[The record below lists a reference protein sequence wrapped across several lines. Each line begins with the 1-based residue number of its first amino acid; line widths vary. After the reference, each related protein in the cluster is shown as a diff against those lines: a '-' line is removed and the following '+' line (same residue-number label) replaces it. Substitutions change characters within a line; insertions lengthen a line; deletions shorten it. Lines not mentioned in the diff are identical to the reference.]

1 MNKEE
6 LHADNRKLFE
16 ELDNKNPELL
26 NKILSNVGNLMSFK
40 DLADSSIGAFNNL
53 INELI
58 KNTTG
63 KTQNQNRDV
72 NENNTDVVMKKDN
85 SSRFTSRVPS
95 EMASSDS
102 KTNFAG
108 LTYYNYPSSKIDLF
122 EMSDKN
128 YFFASQSFSYLCS
141 YDEYDRV
148 DPNSSFKDAYVLSV
162 LKRYCVVR
170 NGKIIFFN
178 DNFNDGHSP
187 FYCQKEG
194 FQIIT
199 NKPVM
204 ENGDSAW
211 DYYVR
216 DENSVVIYN
225 RAETAVNKAIEL
237 SINNPSQQ
245 YLVAQTFE
253 EIERR

>member
-1 MNKEE
+1 MNNEE

-16 ELDNKNPELL
+16 DLNNKNPELL
-26 NKILSNVGNLMSFK
+26 NKILANVGNLMSFK
-40 DLADSSIGAFNNL
+40 DLADSSIGALNNL
-53 INELI
+53 INEII
-58 KNTTG
+58 KNTSG
-63 KTQNQNRDV
+63 KTQERPV
-72 NENNTDVVMKKDN
+72 NEDNKDVVLKKDN
-85 SSRFTSRVPS
+85 SSRFTSRVTP

-122 EMSDKN
+122 EISDKN

-141 YDEYDRV
+141 YDEYDKV

-170 NGKIIFFN
+170 DGKIIFFN
-178 DNFNDGHSP
+178 DNFSDGHTP

-194 FQIIT
+194 FQIIC
-199 NKPVM
+199 NKAQM
-204 ENGDSAW
+204 EGGDSAW

-216 DENSVVIYN
+216 DENSVAIFG
-225 RAETAVNKAIEL
+225 RAESAVNKAIEL
-237 SINNPSQQ
+237 SLQNRGQL

>member
-1 MNKEE
+1 MNNEE

-26 NKILSNVGNLMSFK
+26 NKILANVGNLMSFK
-40 DLADSSIGAFNNL
+40 NLADSSIGALNSL
-53 INELI
+53 INEII
-58 KNTTG
+58 KNTSG
-63 KTQNQNRDV
+63 KTQERPV
-72 NENNTDVVMKKDN
+72 NEDNKDVVLKKDN
-85 SSRFTSRVPS
+85 SSRFTSRVTP

-102 KTNFAG
+102 KTNFAE

-122 EMSDKN
+122 EISDKN

-141 YDEYDRV
+141 YDEYDKV

-170 NGKIIFFN
+170 DGRIIFFN
-178 DNFNDGHSP
+178 DNFSDGHSP

-194 FQIIT
+194 FQIIC
-199 NKPVM
+199 NKAQM
-204 ENGDSAW
+204 EGGDSAW

-216 DENSVVIYN
+216 DENSVAIFG
-225 RAETAVNKAIEL
+225 RSESAVNKAIEL
-237 SINNPSQQ
+237 SLQNRGQL

>member
-1 MNKEE
+1 MNNQE
-6 LHADNRKLFE
+6 LQENNRKLFE
-16 ELDNKNPELL
+16 DLNSKNPELL
-26 NKILSNVGNLMSFK
+26 NKILANVGNLMSFK
-40 DLADSSIGAFNNL
+40 DLADSSIGALNNL
-53 INELI
+53 INEII
-58 KNTTG
+58 KNTSG
-63 KTQNQNRDV
+63 KTPERPV
-72 NENNTDVVMKKDN
+72 NEDNKDVVLKKDN
-85 SSRFTSRVPS
+85 SNRFTSRVTT

-122 EMSDKN
+122 EISDKN

-141 YDEYDRV
+141 YDEYDKV

-170 NGKIIFFN
+170 DGKIIFFN
-178 DNFNDGHSP
+178 DNFSDGHTP

-194 FQIIT
+194 FQIIC
-199 NKPVM
+199 NKAQM
-204 ENGDSAW
+204 EGGDSAW

-216 DENSVVIYN
+216 DENSVAIFS
-225 RAETAVNKAIEL
+225 RAESAVNKAIEL
-237 SINNPSQQ
+237 SLQNRGQL

>member
-1 MNKEE
+1 MNNQE
-6 LHADNRKLFE
+6 LQENNRKLFE
-16 ELDNKNPELL
+16 DLNSKNPELL
-26 NKILSNVGNLMSFK
+26 NKILANVGNLMSFK
-40 DLADSSIGAFNNL
+40 DLADSSIGALNNL
-53 INELI
+53 INEII
-58 KNTTG
+58 KNTSG
-63 KTQNQNRDV
+63 KTPERPV
-72 NENNTDVVMKKDN
+72 NEDNKDVVLKKDN
-85 SSRFTSRVPS
+85 SNRFTSRVTT
-95 EMASSDS
+95 EMASSDC

-122 EMSDKN
+122 EISDKN

-141 YDEYDRV
+141 YDEYDKV

-170 NGKIIFFN
+170 DGKIIFFN
-178 DNFNDGHSP
+178 DNFSDGHTP

-194 FQIIT
+194 FQIIC
-199 NKPVM
+199 NKAQM
-204 ENGDSAW
+204 EGGDSAW

-216 DENSVVIYN
+216 DENSVAIFG
-225 RAETAVNKAIEL
+225 RAESAVNKAIEL
-237 SINNPSQQ
+237 SLQNRGQL

>member
-1 MNKEE
+1 MNNQE
-6 LHADNRKLFE
+6 LQEKNRKLFE
-16 ELDNKNPELL
+16 DLNDKNPELL
-26 NKILSNVGNLMSFK
+26 NKILANVGNLMSFK
-40 DLADSSIGAFNNL
+40 DLAGSSLGALGNF
-53 INELI
+53 IKEFI
-58 KNTTG
+58 KNTTEP
-63 KTQNQNRDV
+63 TQESPV
-72 NENNTDVVMKKDN
+72 NEDNKDVVLKKDN
-85 SSRFTSRVPS
+85 TSRFTSRVTS
-95 EMASSDS
+95 ELVSSDS

-141 YDEYDRV
+141 YDEYDKV

-170 NGKIIFFN
+170 DGKIIFFN
-178 DNFNDGHSP
+178 DNFSDGHTP

-199 NKPVM
+199 NKVEM
-204 ENGDSAW
+204 DNGNSAW

-216 DENSVVIYN
+216 DEYSVAIFS
-225 RAETAVNKAIEL
+225 RAESAVNKAIEL
-237 SINNPSQQ
+237 SLQNKGQL

>member
-1 MNKEE
+1 MNNQE
-6 LHADNRKLFE
+6 LQENNRKLFE
-16 ELDNKNPELL
+16 DLNSKNPELL
-26 NKILSNVGNLMSFK
+26 NKILANVGNLMSFK
-40 DLADSSIGAFNNL
+40 DLADSSIGALNNL
-53 INELI
+53 INEII
-58 KNTTG
+58 KNTSG
-63 KTQNQNRDV
+63 KTPEKPV
-72 NENNTDVVMKKDN
+72 NEDNKDVVLKKDN
-85 SSRFTSRVPS
+85 SSRFTSRVTS

-108 LTYYNYPSSKIDLF
+108 LTCYNYPSSKIDLF
-122 EMSDKN
+122 EISDKN

-141 YDEYDRV
+141 YDEYDKV

-170 NGKIIFFN
+170 DGKIIFFN

-199 NKPVM
+199 NKTV
-204 ENGDSAW
+204 EGGDSAW

-216 DENSVVIYN
+216 EENSVAIYN
-225 RAETAVNKAIEL
+225 RAESAVNKAIEL
-237 SINNPSQQ
+237 STQNPGQL

>member
-1 MNKEE
+1 MNNEE

-26 NKILSNVGNLMSFK
+26 NKILANVGNLMSFK
-40 DLADSSIGAFNNL
+40 NLADSSIGALNSL
-53 INELI
+53 INEII
-58 KNTTG
+58 KNTSG
-63 KTQNQNRDV
+63 KNQDRPV
-72 NENNTDVVMKKDN
+72 NEDNKDVVLKKDD
-85 SSRFTSRVPS
+85 SSRFTSRVTS
-95 EMASSDS
+95 EMASADS

-108 LTYYNYPSSKIDLF
+108 LTCYNYPSSKTDLF
-122 EMSDKN
+122 EMSDRN

-170 NGKIIFFN
+170 DGKIIFFN

-194 FQIIT
+194 FQIIS
-199 NKPVM
+199 NKAVM
-204 ENGDSAW
+204 GSGDSAW

-216 DENSVVIYN
+216 EEGTVALYG
-225 RAETAVNKAIEL
+225 RAESAVNKAIEL
-237 SINNPSQQ
+237 SLQNQGHL

>member
-1 MNKEE
+1 
-6 LHADNRKLFE
+6 
-16 ELDNKNPELL
+16 
-26 NKILSNVGNLMSFK
+26 MSFK

-63 KTQNQNRDV
+63 GKTQNRDV

-122 EMSDKN
+122 EISDKN

-237 SINNPSQQ
+237 SINNPSQL

>member
-1 MNKEE
+1 MNNEE

-26 NKILSNVGNLMSFK
+26 NKILANVGNLMSFK
-40 DLADSSIGAFNNL
+40 NLADSSIGALNSL
-53 INELI
+53 INEII
-58 KNTTG
+58 KNTSG
-63 KTQNQNRDV
+63 KTQERPV
-72 NENNTDVVMKKDN
+72 NEDNKDVVLKKDN
-85 SSRFTSRVPS
+85 SSRFTSRVTP

-122 EMSDKN
+122 EISDKN

-141 YDEYDRV
+141 YDEYDKV

-162 LKRYCVVR
+162 LKRYSVVR
-170 NGKIIFFN
+170 DGKIIFFN
-178 DNFNDGHSP
+178 DNFSDGHTP

-194 FQIIT
+194 FQIIC
-199 NKPVM
+199 NKAQM
-204 ENGDSAW
+204 EGGDSAW

-216 DENSVVIYN
+216 DENSVAIFG
-225 RAETAVNKAIEL
+225 RAESAVNKAIEL
-237 SINNPSQQ
+237 SLQNRGQL

>member
-1 MNKEE
+1 MNNQE
-6 LHADNRKLFE
+6 LQENNKKLFDD
-16 ELDNKNPELL
+16 LNNKNPELL

-40 DLADSSIGAFNNL
+40 DLADTSIGAFNSL

-63 KTQNQNRDV
+63 KTQEKPVDEDNK
-72 NENNTDVVMKKDN
+72 DVVLKKDN
-85 SSRFTSRVPS
+85 SSRFTNRVTS

-108 LTYYNYPSSKIDLF
+108 LTYYNYPSSKTDLF
-122 EMSDKN
+122 EISDKN

-141 YDEYDRV
+141 YDEYDKV

-170 NGKIIFFN
+170 DGKIIYFN
-178 DNFNDGHSP
+178 DSFNDGHSP

-199 NKPVM
+199 NQPVM
-204 ENGDSAW
+204 EGGDSAW

-216 DENSVVIYN
+216 EDNSVAIYN
-225 RAETAVNKAIEL
+225 RAESAVNRAIEL
-237 SINNPSQQ
+237 STHNPGRL

>member
-1 MNKEE
+1 MNNQELEE
-6 LHADNRKLFE
+6 NNRKLFE
-16 ELDNKNPELL
+16 DLNSKNPELL
-26 NKILSNVGNLMSFK
+26 NKILANVGNLMSFK
-40 DLADSSIGAFNNL
+40 NLADSSIGALNSL
-53 INELI
+53 INEII
-58 KNTTG
+58 KNTSG
-63 KTQNQNRDV
+63 KTQERPVSEDNK
-72 NENNTDVVMKKDN
+72 DVVMKKDN
-85 SSRFTSRVPS
+85 SSRFTSRVTP

-122 EMSDKN
+122 EISDKN

-141 YDEYDRV
+141 YDEYDKV

-170 NGKIIFFN
+170 DGKIIFFN
-178 DNFNDGHSP
+178 DNFSDGHTP

-194 FQIIT
+194 FQIIC
-199 NKPVM
+199 NKAQM
-204 ENGDSAW
+204 EGGDSAW

-216 DENSVVIYN
+216 DENSVAIFG
-225 RAETAVNKAIEL
+225 RAESAVNKAIEL
-237 SINNPSQQ
+237 SLQNRGQL

>member
-1 MNKEE
+1 MTNQELQENNK
-6 LHADNRKLFE
+6 KLFE
-16 ELDNKNPELL
+16 DLNSKNPELL

-40 DLADSSIGAFNNL
+40 NLADSSIGAFGSLLDELLKN
-53 INELI
+53 ING
-58 KNTTG
+58 G
-63 KTQNQNRDV
+63 KTQEKPV
-72 NENNTDVVMKKDN
+72 NEDNKDVVLKKDN
-85 SSRFTSRVPS
+85 SSRFTSRVSS
-95 EMASSDS
+95 EMASSES

-108 LTYYNYPSSKIDLF
+108 LTYYNYPSSKTDLF

-141 YDEYDRV
+141 YDEYDKV

-170 NGKIIFFN
+170 DGRIIFFN
-178 DNFNDGHSP
+178 DSFSDGHSP

-199 NKPVM
+199 NQPVM
-204 ENGDSAW
+204 EGGDSAW

-216 DENSVVIYN
+216 EDNSVAIFN
-225 RAETAVNKAIEL
+225 RAESAVNRAIEL
-237 SINNPSQQ
+237 STHNPGRL